1 MEKKMIAGVGIDI
14 VEVERLSEKPKLW
27 ERFLSAK
34 EFKYLEKFKFK
45 EEHVAGIWAAKEA
58 LVKATNNREI
68 IFCDVSVAHDGAGR
82 PYFEDFETEG
92 TLHLSIS
99 HEKHY
104 ATAVVV
110 WEK

>member
-1 MEKKMIAGVGIDI
+1 MIAGIGIDI
-14 VEVERLSEKPKLW
+14 VEIGRLEGKPKLW

-34 EFKYLEKFKFK
+34 EIKYLEKFKFK
-45 EEHVAGIWAAKEA
+45 EEHIAGIWAAKEA

-68 IFCDVSVAHDGAGR
+68 IFCDVSVVHDELGK
-82 PYFEDFETEG
+82 PYFEGFETEG

-99 HEKHY
+99 HERHY